1 MAGMFEGTVAPSVD
15 TLRTTGTA
23 APGFYTDYLTGLAGA
38 GTTALARPSGE
49 QVAPLTAM
57 QTAGYAAIPSAATS
71 YQPQLGAAQATA
83 GTAAAG
89 ATPESIQGFMNPY
102 TQNVVQE
109 MERLSQQNVQRNVL
123 PSLKAGF
130 VGSGNLGSQRYAGAL
145 GQSMADIQQNLTGQQ
160 YGALS
165 KGYGEALQAAL
176 QQARDQSSAARAQGD
191 LAKAEQE
198 MGLTGA
204 AAMTKGGA
212 EQQAFQQAQI
222 DAPLKTA
229 TNVSAL
235 MRGLEIPKVTTEAYK
250 GPLAGVYG
258 TSPLSQIAGLGSL
271 FGSTTGGKSAIQGV
285 EEFLK
290 GFKSNPNAGSPS
302 TGVGNP
308 AESAGGGLGN
318 INIGGGGGG
327 GAGGGAGG
335 AGPAP
340 EELGQ
345 GSGNWNDYYP
355 DLGGGLYFN
364 DDGSIG
370 GYTPSEPSGSGD
382 WQQDSSGEWFDA
394 GQYADLGGSG
404 EGGSDI
410 NWWEE

>member
-15 TLRTTGTA
+15 TLKTVGTA

-71 YQPQLGAAQATA
+71 YQPQLSAAQTTA

-176 QQARDQSSAARAQGD
+176 QQARDQSSAARTQGD

-250 GPLAGVYG
+250 GPMAGVYG

-271 FGSTTGGKSAIQGV
+271 FGSTSGGTSAIKGV
-285 EEFLK
+285 SDFIK
-290 GFKSNPNAGSPS
+290 GLGGGAALPSGGGAGGGGS
-302 TGVGNP
+302 G
-308 AESAGGGLGN
+308 GGGLGG
-318 INIGGGGGG
+318 INIGGGGG

>member
-15 TLRTTGTA
+15 TLKTVGTA

-176 QQARDQSSAARAQGD
+176 QQARDQSSAARTQGD

-235 MRGLEIPKVTTEAYK
+235 MRGLEIPKVTTETYK
-250 GPLAGVYG
+250 GPMAGVYG

-271 FGSTTGGKSAIQGV
+271 FGSTSGGTSAIKGV
-285 EEFLK
+285 SDFIK
-290 GFKSNPNAGSPS
+290 GLGGGAALPSGGGS
-302 TGVGNP
+302 G
-308 AESAGGGLGN
+308 GGGLGG

-335 AGPAP
+335 GGAP
-340 EELGQ
+340 EELGE
-345 GSGNWNDYYP
+345 GSGNWMTDYP

-370 GYTPSEPSGSGD
+370 GYTPSQPSGQGD
-382 WQQDSSGEWFDA
+382 YQFDPYTGEPYEVGTDIPNINWDSDF
-394 GQYADLGGSG
+394 
-404 EGGSDI
+404 SDDYGDV
-410 NWWEE
+410 NWWE